1 MRSTS
6 SHGPE
11 NLLACMLKMLAVLH
25 WWFIELE
32 NSNVLDY
39 SSEWFVELKKQQNY
53 SSCWMRL

>member
-1 MRSTS
+1 
-6 SHGPE
+6 
-11 NLLACMLKMLAVLH
+11 MLAVLH